1 MSELIPA
8 PNPQDPNDP
17 MYQFI
22 DTQPAS
28 SYPNNP
34 DSSLSHFTVRQ
45 FIPEA
50 ITSALPVVVT
60 KTAHGLIN
68 GQGIRATKFVSMP
81 IANATGMQQLN
92 NRLFYVQG
100 VTTDTFY
107 LADRN
112 TLPIDGRSFTPY
124 VQGGQFTV
132 VGQDLPIVNPS
143 HFPPPPTPPT
153 PPYPL

>member
-1 MSELIPA
+1 MSELEPM

-28 SYPNNP
+28 AFPNNP

-45 FIPEA
+45 FTPEN
-50 ITSALPVVVT
+50 ITATFPVVVT
-60 KTAHGLIN
+60 KAAHGLQN
-68 GQGIRATKFVSMP
+68 NQAIRATKFVGLPFAS
-81 IANATGMQQLN
+81 ATGMEQLN
-92 NRLFYVQG
+92 NKLFYIQG

-112 TLPIDGRSFTPY
+112 TLPIDGRNFTTY
-124 VQGGQFTV
+124 TQGGQFTLT
-132 VGQDLPIVNPS
+132 GQDLPIVNPS
-143 HFPPPPTPPT
+143 HFPT
-153 PPYPL
+153 